1 MHSLIFILTDEN
13 PEIRLFM
20 INQKVRRML
29 GLEFQLSTS
38 GLEQYNLGDANDTVL
53 IRAIFEQLTD

>member
-1 MHSLIFILTDEN
+1 
-13 PEIRLFM
+13 M

-29 GLEFQLSTS
+29 GLEVQLSTN
-38 GLEQYNLGDANDTVL
+38 GLEQYNVGDANDTVL